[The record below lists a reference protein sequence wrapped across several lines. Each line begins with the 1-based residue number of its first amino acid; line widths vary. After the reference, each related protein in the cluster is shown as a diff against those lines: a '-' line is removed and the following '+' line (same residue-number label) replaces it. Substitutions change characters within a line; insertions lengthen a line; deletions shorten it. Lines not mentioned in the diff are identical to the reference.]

1 MKKNILLFLLIM
13 WGLLGEVSLLHA
25 RETGTCW
32 PSAADEACRQWVDS
46 VLSRMSLP
54 EKVGQL
60 LIATLPAR
68 DTKDNRKLAKELAKK
83 YKVGGL
89 LFAEGDPEEQVML
102 TNLAQKNAS
111 VPLLVTFDGEWG
123 LSMRLKGMPDYPR
136 NAALGCIADNALLE
150 EYGREVARQL
160 QLLGVKV
167 NFAPV
172 ADVNTNPLNPVIHV
186 RSFGEDPRR
195 VAEKVAAYSRGL
207 QSGGVMAVA
216 KHFPGHGDTYND
228 SHKTLPV
235 LRHDRAR
242 LDSVE
247 LYPFKAAI
255 REGIGGVMVG
265 HLQVPVLE
273 PDEEVPSS
281 LSHRVVTGL
290 LKEELAF
297 GGLVFTDA
305 LDMKGVT
312 ASQQPYVKALL
323 AGNDLLLVQFD
334 TSGAVS
340 ELLSAV
346 HDGRLSREDIDARC
360 RRVLAGKY
368 LLGLRKAHP
377 RLQVSGTSYRIRTDE
392 AGQLAMRL
400 RHAAVTVLNN
410 YFNVLP
416 LATEGGQIAVLSM
429 GDGKADTAFVAA
441 MKEQGGAECFRLAW
455 NAGEEAREAIRQ
467 KLSAYRRVVVSI
479 ADVTYIGEN
488 DVAFLAGLDLPA
500 PLVYACFTSYRPLM
514 LLEPALAKAS
524 AVVLAHSAEN
534 DLQRRVADVLF
545 ARAEAN
551 GRLSTSI
558 GRLFPAGTGCDI
570 RPGMRVSAVP
580 DDFGMKSYVLQR
592 IDAVA
597 QKGLAAGAYP
607 GCRILVLKDGH
618 AVYDK
623 GFGTHS
629 PQDTTSVRPTD
640 LFDLASLTKTT
651 ATLLAVM
658 KLYDEG
664 RLKLDDK
671 VSQYVPLLRKGNK
684 RNLTIRELLLHE
696 SGLPPYFRFYLDL
709 IDPNSVHGPYSQSW
723 KDQWHQ
729 RRVTEHAY
737 YSSDFKFRKGTVSKS
752 PSEVYS
758 LHMAEGMW
766 VNRNF
771 KETMLRKIADC
782 KLEGKRYVYSDLGFL
797 LLQQVVEHITQLPMD
812 LYLAKE
818 FYAPMGLQ
826 RTLFLPLEK
835 YPKSEI
841 MPTAFNDFLRWQDL
855 CGYVHDE
862 TAACMGGVAGN
873 AGLFSTAA
881 ELGRIYQMLLN
892 GGTLDGKRY
901 LSEETCRLFT
911 TEKSLTSRRGL
922 GFDRPIV
929 KRSPCAPSAPE
940 AVYGHTGFTGTCVW
954 VDPGSR
960 TIYIFLSNRL
970 CPDVW
975 NTKLVDMDIRTDIQ
989 ELIFESLRKNE

>member
-1 MKKNILLFLLIM
+1 M
-13 WGLLGEVSLLHA
+13 LHA
-25 RETGTCW
+25 QDNGTLW
-32 PSAADEACRQWVDS
+32 PSAADGACRQWVDS
-46 VLSRMSLP
+46 VLSHMSLQ
-54 EKVGQL
+54 EKAGQL
-60 LIATLPAR
+60 LVSTLPAR
-68 DTKDNRKLAKELAKK
+68 DTKENRKLAKELAKK

-89 LFAEGDPEEQVML
+89 LFAEGTPEEQVIL
-102 TNLAQKNAS
+102 TNLAQKNAQ

-123 LSMRLKGMPDYPR
+123 LSMRLKDMPDYPR

-150 EYGREVARQL
+150 DYGREVARQL

-186 RSFGEDPRR
+186 RSFGENPRR
-195 VAEKVAAYSRGL
+195 VAEKVAAYSHGL

-281 LSHRVVTGL
+281 LSHNVVTGL
-290 LKEELAF
+290 LKNELAF

-312 ASQQPYVKALL
+312 ASGQPYVKALQ
-323 AGNDLLLVQFD
+323 AGNDLLLVQYD
-334 TSGAVS
+334 THGAVN
-340 ELLSAV
+340 ELMAAL
-346 HDGRLSREDIDARC
+346 HNGLLSREDIDNRC

-377 RLQVSGTSYRIRTDE
+377 KLQVSGTSFRIRTDE
-392 AGQLAMRL
+392 AGQLAARL
-400 RHAAVTVLNN
+400 RQAAVTVLNN

-416 LATEGGQIAVLSM
+416 LAAEGGQIAVLSM
-429 GDGKADTAFVAA
+429 GDGKVDTAFVAA
-441 MKEQGGAECFRLAW
+441 MKEQGGAECFQLSW
-455 NAGEEAREAIRQ
+455 NASEEARQDVRQ
-467 KLSAYRRVVVSI
+467 KLSAFRRVVVSI
-479 ADVTYIGEN
+479 AGATYISEN
-488 DVAFLAGLDLPA
+488 DIAFLAGLDLPA

-534 DLQRRVADVLF
+534 DLQRHVADVLF
-545 ARAEAN
+545 AKAEAN
-551 GRLSTSI
+551 GRLSMSI
-558 GRLFPAGTGCDI
+558 GRLFPEGVGCDI

-607 GCRILVLKDGH
+607 GCRILVLKDGQ

-651 ATLLAVM
+651 ATLLGVM

-671 VSQYVPLLRKGNK
+671 VSQYVPLLRKSNK

-737 YSSDFKFRKGTVSKS
+737 YSSDFKFRKGTVSS
-752 PSEVYS
+752 RPSEIYS
-758 LHMAEGMW
+758 LHMADSMW

-771 KETMLRKIADC
+771 KDAMLRKIADC

-797 LLQQVVEHITQLPMD
+797 LLQQVVENITQLPME

-881 ELGRIYQMLLN
+881 EVGRIYQMLLN
-892 GGTLDGKRY
+892 GGELDGKRY

-922 GFDRPIV
+922 GFDRPDVAIV

-940 AVYGHTGFTGTCVW
+940 SVYGHTGFTGTCVW
-954 VDPGSR
+954 VDPESR
-960 TIYIFLSNRL
+960 TIYVFLSNRL

-975 NTKLVDMDIRTDIQ
+975 NTKLVDMNIRTDIQ
-989 ELIFESLRKNE
+989 ELIFESLRKNAQ